1 MRRSLALGVLMA
13 AVGLAAVAGEA
24 RAQDE
29 EPKVVRID
37 TLNVRDTLYHLSG
50 GGGNAL
56 ALIDE
61 INGGIV
67 LVDALRPG
75 WSQAVLDAVALVTHL
90 PVTTIINSHAHAGH
104 AGGNAGFEDVTQI
117 VAHENTGAHMARM
130 ELFAEPDAPGLPT
143 TTFAERFSLL
153 EDLDRIEL
161 YYFGPAHTDGDIV
174 TVFPAKGV
182 AYMGDLFPAKRVPSI
197 DADSGGS
204 YLAYPDTLARAVAT
218 LEGVERAITGHT
230 PPPSTYAGRGR
241 RERRE
246 SWTTWQDFVEYAE
259 FTRAFVG
266 AVEAAYEAGRSAA
279 EAAAALALP
288 ERYAEYDL
296 DRAEAGIE
304 AIYAELAAR

>member
-1 MRRSLALGVLMA
+1 MRRSLALSVLIA
-13 AVGLAAVAGEA
+13 AVGLAAVAGGA

-67 LVDALRPG
+67 LVDAMPPG

-90 PVTTIINSHAHAGH
+90 PVTTIINSHAHAGD
-104 AGGNAGFEDVTQI
+104 ASGNAEFEDVTQI
-117 VAHENTGAHMARM
+117 VAHENTGARL
-130 ELFAEPDAPGLPT
+130 EGFAEPDAPGLPT

-174 TVFPAKGV
+174 AVFPAKGV
-182 AYMGDLFPAKRVPSI
+182 AYLGDLFPAKRVPAI
-197 DADSGGS
+197 DAASGGS
-204 YLAYPDTLARAVAT
+204 YLAYPDTLARAAAAI
-218 LEGVERAITGHT
+218 EGVERAITGRT

-241 RERRE
+241 RDRRE
-246 SWTTWQDFVEYAE
+246 PWTTWQDFVEYAE
-259 FTRAFVG
+259 FTREFVG
-266 AVEAAYEAGRSAA
+266 AAEAAFEAGRSAA
-279 EAAAALALP
+279 EAAASLTLA
-288 ERYAEYDL
+288 ERYAAYDMQ
-296 DRAEAGIE
+296 RAEAVIE